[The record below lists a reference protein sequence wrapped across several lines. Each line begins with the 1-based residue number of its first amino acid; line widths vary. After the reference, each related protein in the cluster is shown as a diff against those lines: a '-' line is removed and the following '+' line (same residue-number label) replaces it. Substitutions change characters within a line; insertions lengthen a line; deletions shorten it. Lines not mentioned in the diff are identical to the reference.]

1 MDKTELT
8 ASARRSL
15 SRPLLLIITFLSLA
29 TWRTSQPSTARADQ
43 RPPDQRPPDVVLILA
58 DDLAWS
64 DLGCYDHPWHET
76 PNLDRLANSG
86 MRFTNAYASAP
97 ICSASRASL
106 LTGKTT
112 ARLGFEFVTKNA
124 AGSQSIDQ
132 TTLLR
137 APPFQLNLQLNHRTI
152 AEVLQPYEYQST
164 FAGKWHLNAHHGG
177 YLGWSP
183 THGPASQGF
192 DETINDF
199 GSHPY
204 AWNKNKPSVKREQG
218 DFPTDSLIQKICQ
231 SIESAED
238 DSMRFH
244 LASLYHVHTPVKT
257 TCQWLIE
264 KYESKIPK
272 HSPARERR
280 IRYAAFVETL
290 DHHVGQILQS
300 VDRVSV
306 NKETLVIFTSDN
318 GGHPEYTANG
328 PLRGSKWNLYEGGIR
343 VPLIARW
350 PGKTPKQSVCD
361 QSVVGYD
368 ILPTLLELCHQDSSG
383 PNLDANIDGQSFANA
398 LLGKEAPKE
407 KGEHQREI
415 IWHFPYYHPETGYAA
430 AIEEIGVSDFKVSK
444 THPHSAIR
452 IGRNKLLWFPETDRV
467 ELYDLEADISESKDL
482 SEQKLEVADRLA
494 TRLKEYL
501 SDVEARLATP
511 PRS

>member
-1 MDKTELT
+1 MRTQMLRV
-8 ASARRSL
+8 AYLAFAVGSL
-15 SRPLLLIITFLSLA
+15 IQLA
-29 TWRTSQPSTARADQ
+29 AAQANHH
-43 RPPDQRPPDVVLILA
+43 PPHVVLILA

-124 AGSQSIDQ
+124 AGFQSIDQ
-132 TTLLR
+132 PTPLL
-137 APPFQLNLQLNHRTI
+137 APPFQLNLQLKHRTV
-152 AEVLQPYEYQST
+152 AEALHPCGYKST

-183 THGPASQGF
+183 THGPSRQGF
-192 DETINDF
+192 EDTIDDF

-204 AWNKNKPSVKREQG
+204 AWKKNKPSTKHQPGE
-218 DFPTDSLIQKICQ
+218 FPTDSLIQKICE
-231 SIESAED
+231 SIAATTD

-257 TCQWLIE
+257 TCEWLIK
-264 KYESKIPK
+264 KYETKIPIG
-272 HSPARERR
+272 SPARESR

-290 DHHVGQILQS
+290 DHHVGEILAAI
-300 VDRVSV
+300 DRRCG
-306 NKETLVIFTSDN
+306 NKETLVLFTSDN

-343 VPLIARW
+343 VPLIVRW
-350 PGKTPKQSVCD
+350 PEQTRNGSICHQP
-361 QSVVGYD
+361 VVGYD
-368 ILPTLLELCHQDSSG
+368 ILPTLMEVCGQRSSTAKMDSTV
-383 PNLDANIDGQSFANA
+383 DGQSFASF
-398 LLGKEAPKE
+398 LLGTKT
-407 KGEHQREI
+407 EHERKDSEREI
-415 IWHFPYYHPETGYAA
+415 IWHFPYYHPETGYASS
-430 AIEEIGVSDFKVSK
+430 IDQIGVNDFKVSK

-452 IGRNKLLWFPETDRV
+452 VGRYKLLWFPETDRV
-467 ELYDLEADISESKDL
+467 ELYDLEVDSSESTDL
-482 SEQKLEVADRLA
+482 SEHHPEVTTRLA
-494 TRLKEYL
+494 TRLHQYL
-501 SDVEARLATP
+501 SAVDARMATP
-511 PRS
+511 SRP